1 MRRTCTPRWRRRA
14 GRKTLNI
21 AVPRIFQTT
30 ILSSAAATGEK
41 GRGRGCEETRVEES
55 RGTHK
60 LAEKMAASGR
70 ACLLRLLIA
79 AMLLPVAAGF
89 CAGSL
94 PPQKRIGSCQQRLR
108 PATGLR
114 KAQASIGRIK
124 NDGRAD
130 PEELQ
135 LQRRLGTVTLTVAM
149 PLEEVNIFE
158 RICMVSGTSS
168 SPT

>member
-1 MRRTCTPRWRRRA
+1 
-14 GRKTLNI
+14 
-21 AVPRIFQTT
+21 
-30 ILSSAAATGEK
+30 
-41 GRGRGCEETRVEES
+41 
-55 RGTHK
+55 
-60 LAEKMAASGR
+60 MAASGR

-79 AMLLPVAAGF
+79 AMLLPVARGF

-94 PPQKRIGSCQQRLR
+94 HLQKRIGSCQQRLR
-108 PATGLR
+108 PAAGLR

-168 SPT
+168 SPN